1 MTPDERCRQLIELLL
16 QQEGS
21 KYDDPHLRLA
31 YERGYLTGLLAKLMY
46 DDIEVFQK
54 VLNKLKNK

>member
-21 KYDDPHLRLA
+21 KYIDPHLRLA